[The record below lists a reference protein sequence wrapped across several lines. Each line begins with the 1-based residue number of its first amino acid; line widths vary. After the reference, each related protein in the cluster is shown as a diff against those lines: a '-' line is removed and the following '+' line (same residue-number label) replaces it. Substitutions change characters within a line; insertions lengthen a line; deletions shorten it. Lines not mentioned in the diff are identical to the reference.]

1 MPCDTRL
8 KRGQTIQARATEVRT
23 VVDAVGKLLAAG
35 KVKPVVGQKGSIA
48 FAGLLDADRDGV
60 TDACMYRRLMS
71 TGSAQAKLA
80 IERAE
85 LLAGRKVD
93 RQAVAQGMHSHDGG
107 VSWHDHK
114 G

>member
-8 KRGQTIQARATEVRT
+8 KRGQTIQMRAKEVRT
-23 VVDAVGKLLAAG
+23 VVEVVGKLLAAG
-35 KVKPVVGQKGSIA
+35 RVKPKVGAKGGIA
-48 FAGLLDADRDGV
+48 FEGLTDADRDGV
-60 TDACMYRRLMS
+60 TDNCMYRRLMS
-71 TGSAQAKLA
+71 TGSVQAKLA

-107 VSWHDHK
+107 ISWHDHK

>member
-1 MPCDTRL
+1 MPCDTRM
-8 KRGQTIQARATEVRT
+8 KRGQTIQARAEEVRT
-23 VVDAVGKLLAAG
+23 VVDQVAKLLAAG
-35 KVKPVVGQKGSIA
+35 RVKPVISPKGAVA
-48 FAGLLDADRDGV
+48 FAGLTDADRDGV
-60 TDACMYRRLMS
+60 TDNCMYRRLMS
-71 TGSAQAKLA
+71 TGSVQAKLA

-93 RQAVAQGMHSHDGG
+93 RQMVAQGMHSHDGG